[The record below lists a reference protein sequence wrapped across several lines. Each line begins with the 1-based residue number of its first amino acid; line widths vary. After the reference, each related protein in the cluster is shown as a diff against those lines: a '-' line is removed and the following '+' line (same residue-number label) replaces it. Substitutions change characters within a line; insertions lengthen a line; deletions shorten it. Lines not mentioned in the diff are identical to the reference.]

1 MTTSSLRRVIKQPDA
16 SGASVIEQ
24 FVPPRELI
32 KENQLTTARAPS
44 FPRYSKD
51 GKEQGE
57 YRSVI
62 KYSGQDMLK
71 EEEEL
76 KQKRKIQTEDF
87 AELED
92 EVILPDPDKET
103 IKRSEEDAAKLLEDA
118 RKEAEELLAEASRT
132 AEKIRE
138 EASQAGFREGYE
150 AGYREG
156 RQKAEAEC
164 QEAFRTALASFQ
176 EDMRQALKSVDTAK
190 EHCLRSYLDELK
202 DCAVAIGEKV
212 IHISL
217 RSSGEVIRQMII
229 AATEKLKKTAWVKIY
244 IDKCDYDMMME
255 ADAAILDELS
265 HLSDNIKFIVMDKEE
280 RGSCIIEMPE
290 EIVDVS
296 VNTQIEN
303 IKDIL
308 ENVRV

>member
-1 MTTSSLRRVIKQPDA
+1 M
-16 SGASVIEQ
+16 IEQ
-24 FVPPRELI
+24 FIPPKEQVRESC
-32 KENQLTTARAPS
+32 QTTARAPS
-44 FPRYSKD
+44 FPRYSRD

-76 KQKRKIQTEDF
+76 KQKRRKQSEDF
-87 AELED
+87 EEPED
-92 EVILPDPDKET
+92 DVIIPEPGQEAVKQ
-103 IKRSEEDAAKLLEDA
+103 SEEDAAKLLEDA
-118 RKEAEELLAEASRT
+118 KREAEELLSEASGA
-132 AEKIRE
+132 AEKARE

-156 RQKAEAEC
+156 SQKAEAEC
-164 QEAFRTALASFQ
+164 QEAFRAALASFQ
-176 EDMRQALKSVDTAK
+176 ADMRQALKSVDAAK
-190 EHCLRSYLDELK
+190 ERCLRSYLDELK
-202 DCAVAIGEKV
+202 DCAVAVGEKV

-265 HLSDNIKFIVMDKEE
+265 HLSDNIKFIVMDKED